1 MEPDD
6 TIEEPDYT
14 IGESITKAKC
24 LTSESKFCDDSL
36 YANYNLIIDNKT
48 SVYFSDKQ
56 KDDNKKYYLD
66 HSIAYFYAIMNHIF
80 EVQAIQQENC
90 ADLPKEEKVNKKEL
104 EDYLERKLSDYISC
118 SCKDVNRGN
127 KCKAAFWKH
136 NLKPDHWVVVEG
148 MYKKQK
154 KEPFIE
160 FDKDFCEFVRELS
173 LNKKKIEKII
183 VKESKEYKVLHPW
196 QAHSDPSSGRTYYAN
211 ADTGEVSLDPPPQ
224 PVAAYKAV
232 YINSG
237 FKKKLL
243 NEHILVKEDIFVEED
258 ILYHFNYDKLLELT
272 NKWHDD
278 MVLGGDDHLKHLGDK
293 VISFFGTDGFGKEP
307 DTDEKEKWNKDWSD
321 NNLEGKEVQDWINDK
336 VDYILD
342 GLDEGKLYNTMND
355 ELDYY
360 PVSYYRIW
368 KLCIKKLRKL
378 CNTDTDIEELKKE
391 INPHVGKRHNKKLLI
406 ENYVSIYKVFQSDS
420 DEACVSKNIFK
431 NFKIQYNFPKNTIR
445 NFIPG
450 VDRQKIKENKRPSE
464 KISIAT
470 GIKYTEIDARTYDSK
485 MDGDHLLPYLFCLLF
500 NVLHE
505 EETIILLE
513 KKINIPKDD
522 AIPQINSEDGQR
534 IIDSKFVC
542 VMDEDSEKPTTKWK
556 INGEELDKL
565 ENWLNYYDKYIK
577 TKSVDAMDICREAME
592 INKKFEPER
601 DQNDF
606 GDSDYEQEDDD
617 DDDDDD
623 DDNDDDDDDDDDDGD
638 VQDMEQIQDTDS
650 PSKKIAEI
658 NFYKRNFEG
667 FNKQDMPSISDI
679 KNIAKLN
686 STGKNNALFYT
697 GNDKLQLTQDERK
710 EAYIEC
716 LRTIESKIIENN
728 KGIDIIEAADKRR
741 QILYNFFNNKYF
753 LYLDEIESMFRINKN
768 GILEHYGNKRISN
781 QSNRLKKAPK
791 SYTLFE
797 FFDKYSKLTPYMIDE
812 IKDDVTK
819 NFPEDIVVIPQKG
832 YDDLIESTYRD
843 IWDCIQLII
852 LHELDELI
860 DKDYEIKAITNQI
873 DYLKTREVKVDKNKS
888 SVRLEAILSYWEK
901 WKEAQRK
908 KDEFSPDNSKENRRK
923 LLKDWNE
930 SDLEQKLDE
939 YHFELQ
945 QELISEEKYPQHI
958 ENFIKEEGK
967 KSEATFEKR
976 LDRSFKEKELEH
988 LKPKRPRQPRNTHPL
1003 RRRGQRPAPAPAPAP
1018 VPAPAPAAPPAPVP
1032 ALAPAAP
1039 APVDL
1044 MDRLAEIR
1052 AINRPD
1058 LRARAR
1064 PPSEQPKS
1072 KRPRTTTGGKKLTR
1086 RRVKK
1091 SSKKKLGYKL
1101 INTRKQ
1107 K

>member
-56 KDDNKKYYLD
+56 KDDNKKYYLY
-66 HSIAYFYAIMNHIF
+66 HSIAYFDAIMKHIF
-80 EVQAIQQENC
+80 EVQPIQQENC

-104 EDYLERKLSDYISC
+104 EDYLERKLNDYISC

-136 NLKPDHWVVVEG
+136 NLKPDHWDVVKS
-148 MYKKQK
+148 YKKQK

-173 LNKKKIEKII
+173 LNNKKIEKII
-183 VKESKEYKVLHPW
+183 VKESKEYK
-196 QAHSDPSSGRTYYAN
+196 
-211 ADTGEVSLDPPPQ
+211 
-224 PVAAYKAV
+224 AV

-243 NEHILVKEDIFVEED
+243 DEHILVKED

-272 NKWHDD
+272 NKWYAD
-278 MVLGGDDHLKHLGDK
+278 MVSGGDDLPIKDLKHLGDK
-293 VISFFGTDGFGKEP
+293 VIYFFGTDGFGKEP
-307 DTDEKEKWNKDWSD
+307 DTDEKEKWDEDWLD
-321 NNLEGKEVQDWINDK
+321 NNLEGEEVKDWIDNK
-336 VDYILD
+336 LSNIED
-342 GLDEGKLYNTMND
+342 GLNEGKLYNTMND

-360 PVSYYRIW
+360 PVPYYQIW

-391 INPHVGKRHNKKLLI
+391 INSHVGIRHHKQLLI

-450 VDRQKIKENKRPSE
+450 VDRQKIKENTRPSE

-470 GIKYTEIDARTYDSK
+470 GIKYTEIDATTFDSK

-513 KKINIPKDD
+513 KKINNTKDD

-556 INGEELDKL
+556 INGKELDEL
-565 ENWLNYYDKYIK
+565 ENWLNYYDEYIK
-577 TKSVDAMDICREAME
+577 TNSVDAMDICREAME
-592 INKKFEPER
+592 INQKFEPER
-601 DQNDF
+601 AESGFRDPDYDPLNNS
-606 GDSDYEQEDDD
+606 DSEEEDD
-617 DDDDDD
+617 
-623 DDNDDDDDDDDDDGD
+623 D
-638 VQDMEQIQDTDS
+638 VQDMEQIPDTDS

-667 FNKQDMPSISDI
+667 FDKEKMPSISYI

-716 LRTIESKIIENN
+716 LRTIESKIIKNN
-728 KGIDIIEAADKRR
+728 KDRIDNIIEAADKRR
-741 QILYNFFNNKYF
+741 KILYNFFNNKYF

-797 FFDKYSKLTPYMIDE
+797 FFDKYSKLTPAVIGA

-843 IWDCIQLII
+843 TWDCIQLII

-860 DKDYEIKAITNQI
+860 HKDYEIKAITKQI
-873 DYLKTREVKVDKNKS
+873 DYLRKREVKVDKDNKS
-888 SVRLEAILSYWEK
+888 SLRLEAILDYWKK
-901 WKEAQRK
+901 WKEFQRK

-945 QELISEEKYPQHI
+945 QELITEEEYSKDI
-958 ENFIKEEGK
+958 EDFIKEEGK

-988 LKPKRPRQPRNTHPL
+988 LKPKRPRPPRNTHPL
-1003 RRRGQRPAPAPAPAP
+1003 PRRGQRPAPAPVPAP
-1018 VPAPAPAAPPAPVP
+1018 VPAPAPAAPAAP
-1032 ALAPAAP
+1032 AP

-1044 MDRLAEIR
+1044 MDRLAEIT